1 MTGTN
6 TTRNNMR
13 SRRRKEGNRA
23 TTTDSSETE
32 TPNEVMLAI
41 EFLGLVYLVVVTAAV
56 QSDL

>member
-1 MTGTN
+1 MG
-6 TTRNNMR
+6 
-13 SRRRKEGNRA
+13 SRRRKGGNRA

-32 TPNEVMLAI
+32 TPNEVVLAI